1 MRRYAKASQA
11 EVASKHSE
19 EWLQAGGGGRG
30 VMQKSSGMVRRLII
44 LTSFNTIIKLGNY
57 MEKFKLQSD

>member
-11 EVASKHSE
+11 EVASKHSK

-30 VMQKSSGMVRRLII
+30 VMQKSSGYGEEVNNPHL
-44 LTSFNTIIKLGNY
+44 
-57 MEKFKLQSD
+57 LQYHYKAWELHGEIQVTK